1 MPVLTRNVP
10 SEDGIVPGLNF
21 AGADIAAKR
30 LVGYDGANGRNA
42 VALAATATTK
52 FVGVTMETIP
62 AAVSSVAV
70 GGRDVQRKGEAILT
84 AGGVVAI
91 GDRITSDGS
100 GKGIASVTEDN
111 TVAGEAISAASGDG
125 VDFMIRLTPGAHV
138 P

>member
-1 MPVLTRNVP
+1 MTRNIP
-10 SEDGIVPGLNF
+10 ETGIVPGLNF

-52 FVGVTMETIP
+52 LVGVTLETIP

-70 GGRDVQRKGEAILT
+70 GARDVQRYGEGILT

-91 GDRITSDGS
+91 GDRITADAS
-100 GKGIASVTEDN
+100 GKGIATTTEDN

-125 VDFMIRLTPGAHV
+125 VDFMIRLTLGSHV